1 MAPRYQKGQKVIVT
15 PVKNQDLSSRNLNLE
30 LYAGQNGE
38 IIDYHWISLDRGSQI
53 FYLYTV
59 EIASSRKEVVV
70 HEDELE
76 VL

>member
-1 MAPRYQKGQKVIVT
+1 MAPKYQKGQKIIVT
-15 PVKNQDLSSRNLNLE
+15 PVKNQDLSSRNLDLE

-53 FYLYTV
+53 FYVYTV
-59 EIASSRKEVVV
+59 EIANSQKEVVL
-70 HEDELE
+70 HEDELK

>member
-1 MAPRYQKGQKVIVT
+1 MAPRYEKGQKVIVT

-30 LYAGQNGE
+30 LYAGQDGE

-70 HEDELE
+70 HEDELK